1 MTEKWRK
8 SRKKSMYQ
16 QIIANLIYMSDI
28 CKNTNFSL
36 YSVMYYSSF
45 IFVQGRV
52 DSETSD
58 YSDSSGMT
66 EYNRGARNKNNFLTF
81 EF

>member
-1 MTEKWRK
+1 
-8 SRKKSMYQ
+8 MYQ
-16 QIIANLIYMSDI
+16 QTIANLIYMSDI
-28 CKNTNFSL
+28 CKNTNLSL

-45 IFVQGRV
+45 VFVQGRV

>member
-1 MTEKWRK
+1 MFTLPPRENWFQYVHRV
-8 SRKKSMYQ
+8 YETA
-16 QIIANLIYMSDI
+16 I
-28 CKNTNFSL
+28 NFPYITAL
-36 YSVMYYSSF
+36 YYSSF